1 MDFASDASALL
12 SHGEAA
18 QVGCIGIPTENT
30 HGFEIVLEEGIEA
43 CRRTLVEFLDATAG
57 RRSLTDNRS
66 KENSMNE
73 YLPTSTANGL
83 PHNLQR
89 GERLASI
96 GAGLVLAGFGLAR
109 GGLPGACKAVA
120 GGLLVSRGLSG
131 HCHVKGLL
139 NEPREELQLLREE
152 VQHLTRRLQ
161 RLQERQRDDSRQDAA
176 LDAELPPNLP

>member
-1 MDFASDASALL
+1 
-12 SHGEAA
+12 
-18 QVGCIGIPTENT
+18 
-30 HGFEIVLEEGIEA
+30 
-43 CRRTLVEFLDATAG
+43 
-57 RRSLTDNRS
+57 
-66 KENSMNE
+66 MNE

-152 VQHLTRRLQ
+152 VQHLTRRLH
-161 RLQERQRDDSRQDAA
+161 R
-176 LDAELPPNLP
+176 

>member
-1 MDFASDASALL
+1 
-12 SHGEAA
+12 
-18 QVGCIGIPTENT
+18 
-30 HGFEIVLEEGIEA
+30 
-43 CRRTLVEFLDATAG
+43 
-57 RRSLTDNRS
+57 
-66 KENSMNE
+66 MNE
-73 YLPTSTANGL
+73 YLPTSTANCL

-152 VQHLTRRLQ
+152 VQQLTRRLQ

-176 LDAELPPNLP
+176 LDAEPAVIAMGPAPGAGPIEERRARRWPAICS

>member
-1 MDFASDASALL
+1 
-12 SHGEAA
+12 
-18 QVGCIGIPTENT
+18 
-30 HGFEIVLEEGIEA
+30 
-43 CRRTLVEFLDATAG
+43 
-57 RRSLTDNRS
+57 
-66 KENSMNE
+66 MNE
-73 YLPTSTANGL
+73 YLPTSTAHGL

>member
-1 MDFASDASALL
+1 
-12 SHGEAA
+12 
-18 QVGCIGIPTENT
+18 
-30 HGFEIVLEEGIEA
+30 
-43 CRRTLVEFLDATAG
+43 
-57 RRSLTDNRS
+57 
-66 KENSMNE
+66 MNE

-96 GAGLVLAGFGLAR
+96 GAGLVLAGFGLCR

-120 GGLLVSRGLSG
+120 G

>member
-1 MDFASDASALL
+1 
-12 SHGEAA
+12 
-18 QVGCIGIPTENT
+18 
-30 HGFEIVLEEGIEA
+30 
-43 CRRTLVEFLDATAG
+43 
-57 RRSLTDNRS
+57 
-66 KENSMNE
+66 MNE

-139 NEPREELQLLREE
+139 NEPRDWSWPASAWPA
-152 VQHLTRRLQ
+152 VACPAPARR
-161 RLQERQRDDSRQDAA
+161 SPAA
-176 LDAELPPNLP
+176 C

>member
-1 MDFASDASALL
+1 
-12 SHGEAA
+12 
-18 QVGCIGIPTENT
+18 
-30 HGFEIVLEEGIEA
+30 
-43 CRRTLVEFLDATAG
+43 
-57 RRSLTDNRS
+57 
-66 KENSMNE
+66 MNE

-176 LDAELPPNLP
+176 L

>member
-1 MDFASDASALL
+1 
-12 SHGEAA
+12 
-18 QVGCIGIPTENT
+18 
-30 HGFEIVLEEGIEA
+30 
-43 CRRTLVEFLDATAG
+43 
-57 RRSLTDNRS
+57 
-66 KENSMNE
+66 MNE

-152 VQHLTRRLQ
+152 VQHLTRRL
-161 RLQERQRDDSRQDAA
+161 
-176 LDAELPPNLP
+176 

>member
-1 MDFASDASALL
+1 
-12 SHGEAA
+12 
-18 QVGCIGIPTENT
+18 
-30 HGFEIVLEEGIEA
+30 
-43 CRRTLVEFLDATAG
+43 
-57 RRSLTDNRS
+57 
-66 KENSMNE
+66 MNE
-73 YLPTSTANGL
+73 YLPTHTANGL

-120 GGLLVSRGLSG
+120 GGLLVSRGLRG

-161 RLQERQRDDSRQDAA
+161 RLQERQRDDSRPAAA
-176 LDAELPPNLP
+176 LDADLP